1 MRCRWCSRPHS
12 LAGKDRR
19 GPAQGQDYDDQDG
32 QLKVMELRRSGGIAA
47 GVSDE
52 TECYGVNRDSHVGV
66 RLEVEGG
73 RYTRRPMSVR
83 HLYAI

>member
-1 MRCRWCSRPHS
+1 
-12 LAGKDRR
+12 
-19 GPAQGQDYDDQDG
+19 
-32 QLKVMELRRSGGIAA
+32 MELRRSGGIAA